1 MLNNID
7 NNKIRFYI
15 IFSILAFNFLWLSE
29 LRFLVNEFSDRLL
42 RYMVYIIFIGI
53 YFYFS
58 KINYKNKIF
67 IFNCIL
73 LVFSILFVNF
83 YHSDFTL
90 FSVAFLIYPFLM
102 LLFNSNTDFDEKIN
116 YNKLLVI
123 FNVFILFYAIYAAY
137 LNFSNKLYLFNHNEI
152 SSFSFFVLIF
162 SIFLSEVKSRFN
174 YIIIF
179 NLFITLFISYLLEA
193 RAIILSVI
201 FIFFIALINKMNERI
216 KKIVFIIFS
225 LVTLVLPLIIV
236 HYNCLIR
243 NLHLM
248 ILKLFSSADN
258 VISTDFDRYDMYLYV
273 KYIVDNNLFGLG
285 ISNQEYLA
293 EIKISGLHSGTLDLM
308 YWGGY
313 YFYIVFM
320 LVFITTILYSYY
332 KNRLFISGMILTY
345 YLLILNYYEGFL
357 FGNMGLLIVY
367 IYMVMSYYNHKRK
380 INC

>member
-1 MLNNID
+1 MLNNLN
-7 NNKIRFYI
+7 NNKIKFYI
-15 IFSILAFNFLWLSE
+15 IFSILVFNFLWLSE
-29 LRFLVNEFSDRLL
+29 FRFLVDGFLDRFL
-42 RYMVYIIFIGI
+42 RYMFYIVFIGI

-67 IFNCIL
+67 IFNCML

-83 YHSDFTL
+83 YHNEFTL
-90 FSVAFLIYPFLM
+90 FSISFLIYPFLM
-102 LLFNSNTDFDEKIN
+102 LLFNSNTDFDEEIN

-123 FNVFILFYAIYAAY
+123 FNIFILFYAIYAAY
-137 LNFSNKLYLFNHNEI
+137 LNFNNKLYVFNHNEI

-162 SIFLSEVKSRFN
+162 SIFLSDLKSKLN
-174 YIIIF
+174 NIIIL
-179 NLFITLFISYLLEA
+179 NSSITLFISYLLEA
-193 RAIILSVI
+193 RAIMLSVMFLFSI
-201 FIFFIALINKMNERI
+201 TLINKMNEKI
-216 KKIVFIIFS
+216 KKIFFIIFS
-225 LVTLVLPLIIV
+225 LVTLLLPLLIV
-236 HYNCLIR
+236 HFNCLIR

-248 ILKLFSSADN
+248 VLKLFSSADN
-258 VISTDFDRYDMYLYV
+258 VISADFDRYDMYLYV
-273 KYIVDNNLFGLG
+273 KYIIDNNIFGLG
-285 ISNQEYLA
+285 IGNEEYLA

-320 LVFITTILYSYY
+320 LIFIATILYSYH

-367 IYMVMSYYNHKRK
+367 IYMVMSYYNYKRE